1 MKLSFAI
8 LPALA
13 LSSGLLAGCA
23 GAQGSG
29 NYYLDDG
36 PGSDDAARLER
47 LMREPDP
54 LPVYEPLLDRTNRP
68 YQVMGQHFTPMTSRQ
83 PYRMTGVASW
93 YGKRFHGRPTSTGEI
108 YDMYKMTAAHPT
120 LPLPSYVRVR
130 NLENGR
136 EVVVRVNDRG
146 PFLRGRLID
155 LSYLA
160 ASKLGYL
167 KQGHA
172 KVEVELLNPQ
182 FVATD
187 AASPAKQGAA
197 GAGQAAP
204 FQPSSHEPPAPAVA
218 GTLVVE
224 QKKAAPGLPDQAA
237 GGGATLSVPHPAIV
251 SASARQA
258 QAQAQAQVAASKPA
272 GDAVR
277 EDGGWF
283 LQLGTFSELEN
294 ALRSQRL
301 QQAVST
307 RNDPPVEIVE
317 QGARYQVLVGPFDNE
332 QQARAAVAAIEQRTG
347 QRPWVSF
354 RP

>member
-1 MKLSFAI
+1 MKPNFAI
-8 LPALA
+8 LPILV
-13 LSSGLLAGCA
+13 LSSCLLAGCA
-23 GAQGSG
+23 GAQGNG

-36 PGSDDAARLER
+36 PGSDDASRLER

-54 LPVYEPLLDRTNRP
+54 LPVFEPLLDRTNRP

-120 LPLPSYVRVR
+120 LPLPSYARVR

-182 FVATD
+182 FVATGSPSPVQQGVVG
-187 AASPAKQGAA
+187 AEQVAPSTQPASQ
-197 GAGQAAP
+197 
-204 FQPSSHEPPAPAVA
+204 EPPAPALA

-224 QKKAAPGLPDQAA
+224 QKRAGPGLA
-237 GGGATLSVPHPAIV
+237 GEGAGPGTTLSVPHPAIA
-251 SASARQA
+251 SASTGQS
-258 QAQAQAQVAASKPA
+258 QTQAQVVTSQSA
-272 GDAVR
+272 GDGVR
-277 EDGGWF
+277 KDGGWF
-283 LQLGTFSELEN
+283 VQLGIFSELEN

-307 RNDPPVEIVE
+307 RDDPPVEIVE
-317 QGARYQVLVGPFDNE
+317 QGTRYQVLVGPFDSE
-332 QQARAAVAAIEQRTG
+332 QQARSAVAAIEQRTG